1 MGALA
6 IDELSR
12 EVRAA
17 ILGGLP
23 QAGAADRAQQPQGA
37 LACPAALWLEMP
49 RPAVL
54 RLHVP
59 GVPGVV
65 TVDGT
70 DGLVF
75 DADEWA
81 ALVEAVEA
89 DRIWPADFR
98 GFCARKA
105 AEPAWRLEREEAL
118 AGAQPDAERSLTV
131 GEVLERIG
139 AQLLLID

>member
-6 IDELSR
+6 IEELSQ
-12 EVRAA
+12 EIRAEL
-17 ILGGLP
+17 LGGLP
-23 QAGAADRAQQPQGA
+23 RVPDHGA
-37 LACPAALWLEMP
+37 LACPARLWLEMP

-65 TVDGT
+65 SIDGT

-81 ALVEAVEA
+81 ALVEGVAA
-89 DRIWPADFR
+89 DRVWPGSGPCPWVSCSSAW
-98 GFCARKA
+98 ARSCCRST
-105 AEPAWRLEREEAL
+105 ELPQTGPRSST
-118 AGAQPDAERSLTV
+118 RSLPTPSRPRR
-131 GEVLERIG
+131 LR
-139 AQLLLID
+139 

>member
-6 IDELSR
+6 IEELSQ
-12 EVRAA
+12 EIRAEL
-17 ILGGLP
+17 LGGLP
-23 QAGAADRAQQPQGA
+23 RVPDHGA
-37 LACPAALWLEMP
+37 LACPARLWLEMP

-65 TVDGT
+65 SIDGT

-81 ALVEAVEA
+81 ALVEGVAA
-89 DRIWPADFR
+89 DRVWPTDFR

-105 AEPAWRLEREEAL
+105 AEPAWRLELDEAL
-118 AGAQPDAERSLTV
+118 AGAQPDRERALSVCEL
-131 GEVLERIG
+131 LERVG
-139 AQLLLID
+139 AQLLSID